1 MTDEAAPVLV
11 AGGTGRLG
19 TLVVERLVAQGR
31 HVRVLTRDPQR
42 AAHLPAAVEVV
53 EGDVRRQGD
62 VERAT
67 AGAGVVVSAV
77 HGFAGPGKVSPD
89 SVDRLGNA
97 NIIASAEGAGSEVI
111 LLSVVGAGADHPMEL
126 FRAKHAA
133 EQRLIGS
140 TVPWTIVGAMA
151 FLELWATI
159 MGDSVRKG
167 GKALVLGRGTNPIN
181 FVAVDDVAA
190 YVELAVCDR
199 ACRGRRIDVGG
210 PENVTFDD
218 LAGRIARALG
228 QRAQLRHIP
237 RPMLRAMAT
246 LARPVSAG
254 ASRQASAALVMD
266 TTDLTFDSAE
276 LHRLFPNQPCT
287 SIDDALCRWAS
298 STPFPSRAE

>member
-19 TLVVERLVAQGR
+19 TLLVERLVARGR

-53 EGDVRRQGD
+53 QGDVRRERD

-89 SVDRLGNA
+89 CIDRLGNA
-97 NIIASAEGAGSEVI
+97 NIIASAERAGSDVI
-111 LLSVVGAGADHPMEL
+111 LLSVVGASADHPMEL

-159 MGDSVRKG
+159 MGDSLRKS
-167 GKALVLGRGTNPIN
+167 GKALVFGRGMNPIN
-181 FVAVDDVAA
+181 FVAVGDVAA
-190 YVELAVCDR
+190 YVELAVVDPAR
-199 ACRGRRIDVGG
+199 RGHRIDVGG

-218 LAGRIARALG
+218 LAGRVARALG
-228 QRAQLRHIP
+228 RPAQVRHIP

-246 LARPVSAG
+246 LARPVSAV

-266 TTDLTFDSAE
+266 TTDMTFDGSE
-276 LHRLFPNQPCT
+276 LRRLFPNHPLT
-287 SIDDALCRWAS
+287 SIDDALRRWAS
-298 STPFPSRAE
+298 STPSPVPD